1 MKLNYAMSLAKP
13 GAMRLLG
20 RSQRGPVGPQLGKR
34 VRKRLVE
41 ETELPLAEVFRSF
54 EEASKGR
61 LEGCIS
67 DYSISQTSLE
77 EVFLHFSREA
87 GVVED
92 PEIALEDVEDT
103 SPPNKELVVKERH
116 EEAPQFA
123 EEPEEPLCAS
133 DLLDDPASA
142 EEPVVKERH
151 EEEPEEPLCASDLLD
166 DPASVQEPFGLGPVK
181 FGSAPTQADQSPAP
195 RHLVPL

>member
-1 MKLNYAMSLAKP
+1 DALGTSTEDNLAQI
-13 GAMRLLG
+13 
-20 RSQRGPVGPQLGKR
+20 RSF
-34 VRKRLVE
+34 VRKQVRCAYLAEVSVGLLRYRLRSKSDE
-41 ETELPLAEVFRSF
+41 ELPLADVFRSF

-103 SPPNKELVVKERH
+103 SPPNKETPVYASDLFGGPGCDEEPAVKERD
-116 EEAPQFA
+116 E
-123 EEPEEPLCAS
+123 EEPQVYAS
-133 DLLDDPASA
+133 DLLDDPALA
-142 EEPVVKERH
+142 E
-151 EEEPEEPLCASDLLD
+151 
-166 DPASVQEPFGLGPVK
+166 
-181 FGSAPTQADQSPAP
+181 
-195 RHLVPL
+195 

>member
-116 EEAPQFA
+116 EE
-123 EEPEEPLCAS
+123 
-133 DLLDDPASA
+133 
-142 EEPVVKERH
+142 
-151 EEEPEEPLCASDLLD
+151 EPEEPLCASDLLD